1 MVRLAR
7 LTANNPCPA
16 LYSQVFNSRAAPSYK
31 ITLVQFSTFN
41 IEKIKLFGMSLTSA
55 FSNLP
60 QATSIHD
67 NVQSLTSVARL
78 TTLSQA
84 IQEKTKLLTKSLSQ
98 KGIDA
103 PSFEIEGSS
112 GFPLEKLDLEDK
124 LVRDEIINLSQKL
137 HDLLVG
143 PQDTLKN
150 LAWNVSQVSIESLQY
165 LTRL

>member
-1 MVRLAR
+1 
-7 LTANNPCPA
+7 
-16 LYSQVFNSRAAPSYK
+16 
-31 ITLVQFSTFN
+31 
-41 IEKIKLFGMSLTSA
+41 MSLTST

-60 QATSIHD
+60 QATPIHE
-67 NVQSLTSVARL
+67 NVQSLSSVAHL

-103 PSFEIEGSS
+103 PSFEIGGSS

-124 LVRDEIINLSQKL
+124 VVRDEIINLTQKL

-143 PQDTLKN
+143 PRDTLKN
-150 LAWNVSQVSIESLQY
+150 LAWNVSQV
-165 LTRL
+165 